1 MALADLILR
10 VRETRKGNGS
20 EQLELLV
27 AEVPK
32 IDLMVWQAK
41 EKLIRRCY
49 GIRQDDLIVQIKWK

>member
-32 IDLMVWQAK
+32 IDLLVWQGK
-41 EKLIRRCY
+41 S
-49 GIRQDDLIVQIKWK
+49 